1 MISRGETTCASACAR
16 THLDVGATEHIR
28 IWYLGARVTTQ
39 CGDKHSVPDG
49 QTELAAAAN
58 YPSFFRLLQTG
69 RVEREI
75 ARRAAPPRG
84 LRSGGE
90 IRETIKP
97 LRANPFDDDVA
108 RIALQATGERTRT
121 QR

>member
-1 MISRGETTCASACAR
+1 MVQTVRGGEGHILERDNTMRRRQTLRVGHADEPGSRGGSERQQMILLFSAFPFQA
-16 THLDVGATEHIR
+16 
-28 IWYLGARVTTQ
+28 
-39 CGDKHSVPDG
+39 
-49 QTELAAAAN
+49 
-58 YPSFFRLLQTG
+58 G